1 MRFTWVMLP
10 PRVLVRSQ
18 QPKSIRWRRLRPPR
32 REGVAGVDEFRLK
45 KCQINL
51 YKQKLGSN
59 AVLKTDTNDKF
70 SISHQS

>member
-1 MRFTWVMLP
+1 MRLTWVMLP

-51 YKQKLGSN
+51 
-59 AVLKTDTNDKF
+59 
-70 SISHQS
+70 